1 MNSKTK
7 EDHETED
14 GVIRAL
20 VFRLN
25 GQEVKEIVRECIL
38 KRLNL
43 SDQKLILR
51 REINSVVS
59 FLKIVNTVAIF
70 FRLCDTVEQLSLI
83 HI

>member
-70 FRLCDTVEQLSLI
+70 FRLCDTVGQSPLKP
-83 HI
+83 